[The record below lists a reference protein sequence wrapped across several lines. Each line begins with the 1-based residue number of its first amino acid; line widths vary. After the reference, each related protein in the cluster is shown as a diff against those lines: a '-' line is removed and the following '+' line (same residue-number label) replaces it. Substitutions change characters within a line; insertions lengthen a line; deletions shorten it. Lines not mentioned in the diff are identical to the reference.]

1 MPLEDKFQIRYM
13 FKDNPQT
20 YFTYFYGRLG
30 EAEAKLQYANRF
42 FKRNVAKHFLGPANE
57 YVKPED

>member
-1 MPLEDKFQIRYM
+1 M
-13 FKDNPQT
+13 FKDDPQT
-20 YFTYFYGRLG
+20 YFTYFYGRLA

-42 FKRNVAKHFLGPANE
+42 FKRNGAKHFLGPANE